1 MIILG
6 VNPLLGR
13 RDVRSK
19 NYERGDNDMDSI
31 FFKKDEEYPVA
42 DREKS
47 MTKPQEGMRFAL
59 FSALLLM
66 FSVFL
71 PFYGNM
77 PSEPSSYWASL
88 IELGYV
94 GYAVFALGFLAFVL
108 NCYRKH
114 GVAAICGG
122 FVLLF
127 WLCHFISRTLD
138 TIFKSE
144 YRYWFFWYGS
154 GWGDNDTYRHVR
166 MIGYWVLPIA
176 AGLVVYFS
184 LALWKKNRK
193 QKNVEEQ
200 EV

>member
-1 MIILG
+1 
-6 VNPLLGR
+6 
-13 RDVRSK
+13 
-19 NYERGDNDMDSI
+19 MDSL
-31 FFKKDEEYPVA
+31 FFREDHLAQPR
-42 DREKS
+42 DREKYE
-47 MTKPQEGMRFAL
+47 TKPQPGVRFAL
-59 FSALLLM
+59 VSALLLM

-77 PSEPSSYWASL
+77 PSEPSSYWVSL

-176 AGLVVYFS
+176 AGFVLYSS
-184 LALWKKNRK
+184 LALWKKERK
-193 QKNVEEQ
+193 QKAEE
-200 EV
+200 

>member
-1 MIILG
+1 
-6 VNPLLGR
+6 
-13 RDVRSK
+13 
-19 NYERGDNDMDSI
+19 MDSL
-31 FFKKDEEYPVA
+31 FFREDHLAQPR
-42 DREKS
+42 DREKYE
-47 MTKPQEGMRFAL
+47 TKPQPGVRFAL
-59 FSALLLM
+59 VSALLLM

-77 PSEPSSYWASL
+77 PREPSADWVSL

-94 GYAVFALGFLAFVL
+94 GYAVFALGLLAFVL

-144 YRYWFFWYGS
+144 YRYWFSRYGRYGL
-154 GWGDNDTYRHVR
+154 GWWDNDTYRHVR
-166 MIGYWVLPIA
+166 MIGYWVVPIA
-176 AGLVVYFS
+176 AALVLYSS
-184 LALWKKNRK
+184 LRLRKKEK
-193 QKNVEEQ
+193 K
-200 EV
+200 

>member
-1 MIILG
+1 
-6 VNPLLGR
+6 
-13 RDVRSK
+13 
-19 NYERGDNDMDSI
+19 MDSL
-31 FFKKDEEYPVA
+31 FFREDHPA
-42 DREKS
+42 QPRDREKYE
-47 MTKPQEGMRFAL
+47 TKPQPGVRFAL
-59 FSALLLM
+59 VSALFLM
-66 FSVFL
+66 FSIFL
-71 PFYGNM
+71 PVYGNM
-77 PSEPSSYWASL
+77 PSEPSAYWISL

-114 GVAAICGG
+114 GVAAICGVV
-122 FVLLF
+122 VLLF

-144 YRYWFFWYGS
+144 YRYWFSWYGF
-154 GWGDNDTYRHVR
+154 GWGDNDAYRQVR
-166 MIGYWVLPIA
+166 MIGYWVVPIL
-176 AGLVVYFS
+176 AGLVVYSS